1 MPARA
6 AAEEIEARG
15 LDWEQEEQ
23 KERQQEEE
31 RGVGVVAGRLPL
43 AGAGFLALYQP
54 LPSRRGAGR
63 AMPPLRSCHGS
74 PLATPITQP
83 QPAHLLQDLGDSR
96 ESSQV
101 TTNVA
106 ESLPPGRGRCPLLH
120 LAGAGQWA
128 LHRPPNQATRRGF
141 ARP

>member
-6 AAEEIEARG
+6 AEAEARG
-15 LDWEQEEQ
+15 LGWEQEEQ

-74 PLATPITQP
+74 PLASPITQP
-83 QPAHLLQDLGDSR
+83 QPAPPPAGPR
-96 ESSQV
+96 RFESSQV

-106 ESLPPGRGRCPLLH
+106 EYLPPGRCPLPP
-120 LAGAGQWA
+120 LAGAGRWA
-128 LHRPPNQATRRGF
+128 LRRPSS
-141 ARP
+141 